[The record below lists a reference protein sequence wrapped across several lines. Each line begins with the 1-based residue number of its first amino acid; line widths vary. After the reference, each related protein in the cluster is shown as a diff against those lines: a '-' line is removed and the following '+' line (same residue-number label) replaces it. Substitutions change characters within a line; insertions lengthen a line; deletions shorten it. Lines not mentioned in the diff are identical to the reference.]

1 QALQNVH
8 LAMGPNQLVV
18 WPRTFLSVWGK
29 PDVYEILRSAG
40 GRPAVGIL
48 RGTWP
53 DGEHAVFLY
62 ADVNGSITVYDEIG
76 PRGELA
82 DPSIFVG
89 APESTSL
96 WAVTLDG
103 HPLLGQTDVAQPAPA
118 AQPAVPTGHAPAA
131 AQGQSWGPASV
142 QMQGP
147 LAAQP
152 TVQPPSRMPGLP
164 SAAHVNQPPTP
175 GVAGRVVPPT
185 APAAVPPPGP
195 QSSVV
200 DEVAMTEFIEDL
212 AEPDRN
218 WISQNW
224 RGPVWVRTARRVAG
238 PAAVVD
244 FLLSVP
250 FDHVE
255 ALVGGY
261 VNGQP
266 RAWIVRRDYGQV
278 LAVQRFTHD
287 TIPVDRVNF
296 GDPNRMVMF
305 AVSRTGQVLYGS
317 GDAPMVRD
325 TSSYWNPV
333 RVPTLPRYTAIDRIP
348 LSRIHSYNATGAAA
362 VNALLDLQSRH
373 LPTAQSL
380 GVRTQQRPVARHLA
394 DDPYEAWHALDRLKT
409 AESSPVIAVT
419 LVRLDLDARTVG
431 NAWTIGPN
439 DPMPSGF
446 IGNGKFYAF
455 VLRQNSRPID
465 RAAVLGPEDSQ
476 GSRIDDSEDDRV
488 DLPVAPTRPVELRD
502 LLEQAP
508 NGRDAIRALRA
519 IENANG
525 WQPTALTTTLDE
537 FSGNAREVWQRLRNL
552 QASAVPFVAV
562 TVVRLGNNPN
572 ESGAWTITPDRIDN
586 DRQPRGFQGPGRFHG
601 FVLGADGARVAH
613 DVVMDPPA
621 PPAATEQAAPVD
633 GGLPAP
639 EATAAEQAQ

>member
-1 QALQNVH
+1 
-8 LAMGPNQLVV
+8 
-18 WPRTFLSVWGK
+18 
-29 PDVYEILRSAG
+29 
-40 GRPAVGIL
+40 
-48 RGTWP
+48 
-53 DGEHAVFLY
+53 
-62 ADVNGSITVYDEIG
+62 
-76 PRGELA
+76 
-82 DPSIFVG
+82 
-89 APESTSL
+89 
-96 WAVTLDG
+96 
-103 HPLLGQTDVAQPAPA
+103 
-118 AQPAVPTGHAPAA
+118 
-131 AQGQSWGPASV
+131 
-142 QMQGP
+142 
-147 LAAQP
+147 
-152 TVQPPSRMPGLP
+152 
-164 SAAHVNQPPTP
+164 
-175 GVAGRVVPPT
+175 
-185 APAAVPPPGP
+185 
-195 QSSVV
+195 
-200 DEVAMTEFIEDL
+200 
-212 AEPDRN
+212 
-218 WISQNW
+218 
-224 RGPVWVRTARRVAG
+224 
-238 PAAVVD
+238 
-244 FLLSVP
+244 
-250 FDHVE
+250 
-255 ALVGGY
+255 
-261 VNGQP
+261 
-266 RAWIVRRDYGQV
+266 
-278 LAVQRFTHD
+278 
-287 TIPVDRVNF
+287 
-296 GDPNRMVMF
+296 
-305 AVSRTGQVLYGS
+305 GS

-362 VNALLDLQSRH
+362 VDALLDLQSRH

-525 WQPTALTTTLDE
+525 WPPTVLTTTLDE

-621 PPAATEQAAPVD
+621 PPAATEQAAPAD

-639 EATAAEQAQ
+639 EATAAEQAQAQATAPVEQQVHEPVGDQHPQQTERGIEQQAQETPPAGQASTEPGPTDALSNLLTRYRGIAGFDRVLESNVEFLGANTEQFLAQAPPQVFHGEMGFNELGL